1 MSAASS
7 EGGVEAESGSL
18 LTRLAHHLH
27 EICQPLTALQCRIE
41 IEQMEREGGEADRVD
56 TTLAECLRECGRLNE
71 RVNTMRT
78 LVRSALQSERTN
90 EREGHQ

>member
-7 EGGVEAESGSL
+7 EGGAEAESGSL
-18 LTRLAHHLH
+18 STRLAHHLH

-41 IEQMEREGGEADRVD
+41 IAQMEREGMKAGSVD
-56 TTLAECLRECGRLNE
+56 QTLAECLRECERLNE